1 MPRATLIGPQNLILL
16 PELFGL
22 VEGGPEGRRPPGVPP
37 TTFVFV
43 SRREDGTTILCP
55 LRFVPPDCLV
65 ADGLRVLLLPANGEL
80 IGEVVD
86 DIGEDAAEAGIEL
99 EAIAHFRSGIGFLV
113 VADRDVS
120 QVVRL
125 LFEAGHVVSFPPGH
139 EPARDQVR

>member
-1 MPRATLIGPQNLILL
+1 MPRATLIGPQNLILM

-37 TTFVFV
+37 TAFVFV
-43 SRREDGTTILCP
+43 SRTKDASTVLCP
-55 LRFVPPDCLV
+55 QRFVPPDSLF

-80 IGEVVD
+80 IGEITD
-86 DIGEDAAEAGIEL
+86 DIEEDATRAGIPL
-99 EAIAHFRSGIGFLV
+99 EAFAHFKSGIGLLI

-139 EPARDQVR
+139 EPGRDDVR